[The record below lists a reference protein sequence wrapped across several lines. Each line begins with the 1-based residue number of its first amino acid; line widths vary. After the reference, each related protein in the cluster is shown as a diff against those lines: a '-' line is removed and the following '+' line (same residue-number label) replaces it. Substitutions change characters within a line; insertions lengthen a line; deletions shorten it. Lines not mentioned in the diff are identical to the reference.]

1 MKHLNISA
9 LNLVPVRE
17 GGDVKEAVED
27 MVSLAQHLDHSPY
40 ERYWIA
46 EHHNTT
52 TIASSATRQLIHYVL
67 QHTENIR
74 VGSGGVMLPNHSPL
88 IVAEEFGT
96 LHAIYGDRIDIGLG
110 RAPGTDMKTA
120 RAIRRNIHDGVFNF
134 DQEISQLRDY
144 LKDDHDG
151 VIAFPGHGSEIPLYV
166 LGSSTDSAFV
176 AAKLGLPYAFAAHF
190 APQQMRDAFEIYER
204 EFEPSAQLDKPY
216 KIACLNVIISETTE
230 DAEHLSTTMKQFVL
244 NVVRHG
250 RKKLQPPIDN
260 MDDVWSP
267 YEKSVVESRFPLAI
281 MGDEAVA
288 KEQLRAFLTQYPVDE
303 IMVVSYIYDVDKQ
316 KQSYDL
322 FAKIVNDINKQ

>member
-17 GGDVKEAVED
+17 GGGVKEAVED
-27 MVSLAQHLDHSPY
+27 MVSLAQHLDHSSY

-46 EHHNTT
+46 EHYNTT

-134 DQEISQLRDY
+134 DQEIAQLRDY

-151 VIAFPGHGSEIPLYV
+151 VIAFPGQGSEIPLYV

-204 EFEPSAQLDKPY
+204 EFEPSPQLNKPY
-216 KIACLNVIISETTE
+216 KIACLNVIISDTTE

-260 MDDVWSP
+260 MDELWSP

-281 MGDEAVA
+281 MGDEEVA